1 MIPQK
6 PGMVIA
12 GAVILMVVLSAG
24 CLGSAV
30 QKPPVPCSVTLV
42 PGQNLTINETQDN
55 AIICA
60 KPGSTFTLELN
71 DSSQVGNQWIINA
84 SPGLQIGQEGMT
96 YYFYDMNGK
105 FLSTSNSPVP
115 DTWAWAYIERGV
127 DWWNVTMTNTG
138 IQTING
144 SLQRYIQP
152 EPRTLKTL
160 NWTIVVS

>member
-71 DSSQVGNQWIINA
+71 DSSQVGNQ
-84 SPGLQIGQEGMT
+84 
-96 YYFYDMNGK
+96 
-105 FLSTSNSPVP
+105 
-115 DTWAWAYIERGV
+115 
-127 DWWNVTMTNTG
+127 
-138 IQTING
+138 
-144 SLQRYIQP
+144 
-152 EPRTLKTL
+152 
-160 NWTIVVS
+160 

>member
-1 MIPQK
+1 
-6 PGMVIA
+6 
-12 GAVILMVVLSAG
+12 
-24 CLGSAV
+24 
-30 QKPPVPCSVTLV
+30 
-42 PGQNLTINETQDN
+42 
-55 AIICA
+55 
-60 KPGSTFTLELN
+60 
-71 DSSQVGNQWIINA
+71 
-84 SPGLQIGQEGMT
+84 MT